1 MKFTGKERKTYVLAL
16 ALLLAA
22 IALACTW
29 TLWERPSSQTL
40 QSAGTP
46 TPAPSETPAAEATV
60 APEATLAQEATLA
73 PEASAQTEGEA
84 QQSAQS
90 AATVNTVVYYQ
101 DNYGYLV
108 PVMCKVPAEQGIAKA
123 TLSMMVKSTANDMQ
137 AARLGL
143 RTVLPENMSIDLD
156 ITDGLARID
165 LGEEA
170 LSMADAAAESNMITA
185 IVQALTEFPTVEEVE
200 FLIDGQRMETLP
212 HGTDVSQRFTR
223 ADLNP
228 EMASADLSIEDAQ
241 PVTLYFPGE
250 TGSVLV
256 PVTRMVYSSPDIG
269 TAVVELCK
277 GPSASSPLESA
288 LPAGCGVIDVTVE
301 DGVAKLNFT
310 GEFIELAEN
319 SDGGRLALKAL
330 VLTCTQFEGIEGVEI
345 YVDGEPYDP
354 GADTLA
360 LPACANV
367 AEDIVSDYIQ
377 TQSSLI
383 FEFE

>member
-1 MKFTGKERKTYVLAL
+1 MKFTGKERKMYVLAL
-16 ALLLAA
+16 VLLVAA
-22 IALACTW
+22 VALACTW
-29 TLWERPSSQTL
+29 TLWERPSSQTS

-46 TPAPSETPAAEATV
+46 TPAPSETPAPEETLLLVETPVPEESA
-60 APEATLAQEATLA
+60 AP
-73 PEASAQTEGEA
+73 
-84 QQSAQS
+84 AQS
-90 AATVNTVVYYQ
+90 ASEAEAGMVNTVVYYQ

-108 PVMCKVPAEQGIAKA
+108 PVMCRVPAEDGIAKA
-123 TLSMMVKSTANDMQ
+123 TLSRMVKSTANDMQ

-143 RTVLPENMSIDLD
+143 RTVLPENISIDLD
-156 ITDGLARID
+156 IAGGLARID

-170 LSMADAAAESNMITA
+170 LSLPDAAAESNMITA
-185 IVQALTEFPTVEEVE
+185 IVQALTEFPTVEKVE
-200 FLIDGQRMETLP
+200 FLIDGQQMETLP
-212 HGTDVSQRFTR
+212 HGTDVSGQFTR

-228 EMASADLSIEDAQ
+228 EMASADIALEDAR

-250 TGSVLV
+250 AGSVLV
-256 PVTRMVYSSPDIG
+256 PVTRMVYSEPDIA

-277 GPSASSPLESA
+277 GPSGASPLESV
-288 LPAGCGVIDVTVE
+288 LPAGCGVIDVRVE
-301 DGVAKLNFT
+301 DGVAKINFT
-310 GEFIELAEN
+310 GEFIRLAEN

-345 YVDGEPYDP
+345 YVDGEAYDP

-367 AEDIVSDYIQ
+367 AEDIVDHYLQ

>member
-1 MKFTGKERKTYVLAL
+1 MKFTGKERKMYVLAL
-16 ALLLAA
+16 VLLVAA
-22 IALACTW
+22 VALACTW
-29 TLWERPSSQTL
+29 TLWERPSSQTS
-40 QSAGTP
+40 QSAETP
-46 TPAPSETPAAEATV
+46 TPAPSETPA
-60 APEATLAQEATLA
+60 PEATPALEGAETPEGSAEPDVSPEAT
-73 PEASAQTEGEA
+73 
-84 QQSAQS
+84 AQS
-90 AATVNTVVYYQ
+90 AEAGTVNTVVYYQ

-108 PVMCKVPAEQGIAKA
+108 PVMCSVPAEDGIAKA
-123 TLSMMVKSTANDMQ
+123 TLSLMVKSTANDMQ

-156 ITDGLARID
+156 ITGGLARID

-185 IVQALTEFPTVEEVE
+185 IVQALTEFPTVEKVE
-200 FLIDGQRMETLP
+200 FLIDGQHMETLP
-212 HGTDVSQRFTR
+212 HGTDVSGQFTR

-228 EMASADLSIEDAQ
+228 ELASASIALEDAE
-241 PVTLYFPGE
+241 PVTLYFPGDAS
-250 TGSVLV
+250 SVLV
-256 PVTRMVYSSPDIG
+256 PVTRMVYSEPDIN

-277 GPSASSPLESA
+277 GPSASSPLENA

-301 DGVAKLNFT
+301 DGVAKINFT

-345 YVDGEPYDP
+345 YVDGELYDP

-367 AEDIVSDYIQ
+367 ADDIVDNYIQ

>member
-1 MKFTGKERKTYVLAL
+1 MKFTGKERKMYILAL
-16 ALLLAA
+16 GLLVAA

-29 TLWERPSSQTL
+29 TMWERPSSQTSL
-40 QSAGTP
+40 SAETP
-46 TPAPSETPAAEATV
+46 TPAPSETPAPEETPLPEGTASPEESPAPEDEGQDAEAGTV
-60 APEATLAQEATLA
+60 D
-73 PEASAQTEGEA
+73 
-84 QQSAQS
+84 
-90 AATVNTVVYYQ
+90 TVVYYQ

-108 PVMCKVPAEQGIAKA
+108 PVQCKVPAEDGIAKA
-123 TLSMMVKSTANDMQ
+123 TLSLMVKSTANDMQ

-143 RTVLPENMSIDLD
+143 RTVLPENISIDLD
-156 ITDGLARID
+156 IADGLARID

-170 LSMADAAAESNMITA
+170 LDMPDAAAESNMITA
-185 IVQALTEFPTVEEVE
+185 IVQALTEFPTVEKVE
-200 FLIDGQRMETLP
+200 FLVGGQKLETLP
-212 HGTDVSQRFTR
+212 HGTSVSGQFTR
-223 ADLNP
+223 EDLNP
-228 EMASADLSIEDAQ
+228 EMASADIALEDAE
-241 PVTLYFPGE
+241 PVTLYFPGDA
-250 TGSVLV
+250 SDVLV
-256 PVTRMVYSSPDIG
+256 PVTRMVYSEPDIN

-277 GPSASSPLESA
+277 GPSAASPLESV
-288 LPAGCGVIDVTVE
+288 LPAGCGVIDVSVE
-301 DGVAKLNFT
+301 DGVAKINFT
-310 GEFIELAEN
+310 GEFIDLAEN

-367 AEDIVSDYIQ
+367 AEEIVDSAIQ

>member
-1 MKFTGKERKTYVLAL
+1 MKFTGKERKMYVLAL
-16 ALLLAA
+16 ALLVAA

-29 TLWERPSSQTL
+29 TMWDRPSSQTS
-40 QSAGTP
+40 QSAETP
-46 TPAPSETPAAEATV
+46 TPAPSETPA
-60 APEATLAQEATLA
+60 PEATPALEDAETPEGSAEPDVSPEAT
-73 PEASAQTEGEA
+73 
-84 QQSAQS
+84 AQS
-90 AATVNTVVYYQ
+90 AEAGTVNTVVYYQ

-108 PVMCKVPAEQGIAKA
+108 PVMCSVPAEDGIAKA
-123 TLSMMVKSTANDMQ
+123 TLSLMVKSTANDMQ

-156 ITDGLARID
+156 ITGGLARID

-185 IVQALTEFPTVEEVE
+185 IVQALTEFPTVEKVE
-200 FLIDGQRMETLP
+200 FLIDGQHMETLP
-212 HGTDVSQRFTR
+212 HGTDVSGQFTR

-228 EMASADLSIEDAQ
+228 ELASASIALEDAE
-241 PVTLYFPGE
+241 PVTLYFPGDAS
-250 TGSVLV
+250 SVLV
-256 PVTRMVYSSPDIG
+256 PVTRMVYSEPDIN

-277 GPSASSPLESA
+277 GPSASSPLENA

-301 DGVAKLNFT
+301 DGVAKINFT

-330 VLTCTQFEGIEGVEI
+330 VLTCTQFEGVEGVEI
-345 YVDGEPYDP
+345 YVDGELYDP

-367 AEDIVSDYIQ
+367 ADDIVDNYIQ

-383 FEFE
+383 FEYE

>member
-1 MKFTGKERKTYVLAL
+1 MRFTGKERKMYVLAL
-16 ALLLAA
+16 GLLVAA

-29 TLWERPSSQTL
+29 TMWSRPASQTS
-40 QSAGTP
+40 QDTQTP
-46 TPAPSETPAAEATV
+46 TPAPSETPA
-60 APEATLAQEATLA
+60 PEETPQSEATLA
-73 PEASAQTEGEA
+73 PEGTAAPEESAEPDEEA
-84 QQSAQS
+84 LSAD
-90 AATVNTVVYYQ
+90 AGTVDTVVYYQ

-108 PVMCKVPAEQGIAKA
+108 PVQCKVPAEDGIAKA
-123 TLSMMVKSTANDMQ
+123 TLSLMVKSTANDMQ

-143 RTVLPENMSIDLD
+143 RTVLPENMSMDLD
-156 ITDGLARID
+156 IAGGLARID

-170 LSMADAAAESNMITA
+170 LEMPDAAAESNMIAA
-185 IVQALTEFPTVEEVE
+185 IVQALTEFPTVEKVE
-200 FLIDGQRMETLP
+200 FLIGGQRLETLP
-212 HGTDVSQRFTR
+212 HGTSVSGQFTR

-228 EMASADLSIEDAQ
+228 EMASADIALEDAE
-241 PVTLYFPGE
+241 PVTLYFPGDA
-250 TGSVLV
+250 SDVLV
-256 PVTRMVYSSPDIG
+256 PVTRMVFSEPDIN

-277 GPSASSPLESA
+277 GPSASSPLENV
-288 LPAGCGVIDVTVE
+288 LPAGCGVIDVSVE
-301 DGVAKLNFT
+301 DGVAKIDFT

-330 VLTCTQFEGIEGVEI
+330 VLTCTQFDGIEGVEI

-360 LPACANV
+360 LPACANA
-367 AEDIVSDYIQ
+367 AEEIVESAIQ

>member
-1 MKFTGKERKTYVLAL
+1 MKFTGKERKMYVLAL
-16 ALLLAA
+16 ALLVAA

-29 TLWERPSSQTL
+29 TMWERPSSQTSL
-40 QSAGTP
+40 SAETP
-46 TPAPSETPAAEATV
+46 TPAPSETPAAEETPLPEGTFAPEETV
-60 APEATLAQEATLA
+60 APEASAA
-73 PEASAQTEGEA
+73 PEDA
-84 QQSAQS
+84 QQSAD
-90 AATVNTVVYYQ
+90 AGTVNTVVYYQ

-108 PVMCKVPAEQGIAKA
+108 PVQCKVPAEDGIAKA
-123 TLSMMVKSTANDMQ
+123 TLSLMVKSTANDMQ

-143 RTVLPENMSIDLD
+143 RTVLPENLSMDLD
-156 ITDGLARID
+156 IAGGLARID
-165 LGEEA
+165 LGKEA
-170 LSMADAAAESNMITA
+170 LEMPDAAAESNMITA
-185 IVQALTEFPTVEEVE
+185 IVQALTEFPTVEKVE
-200 FLIDGQRMETLP
+200 FLVGGQRLEALP
-212 HGTDVSQRFTR
+212 HGTSVSGQFTR

-228 EMASADLSIEDAQ
+228 EMASADIALEDAE
-241 PVTLYFPGE
+241 PVTLYFPGDA
-250 TGSVLV
+250 SDVLV
-256 PVTRMVYSSPDIG
+256 PVTRMVYSEPDIN

-277 GPSASSPLESA
+277 GPSASSPLENV
-288 LPAGCGVIDVTVE
+288 LPAGCGVIDVNVE
-301 DGVAKLNFT
+301 DGVAKINFT

-330 VLTCTQFEGIEGVEI
+330 VLTCTQFDGIEGVEI

-367 AEDIVSDYIQ
+367 AEEIVESAIQ

>member
-1 MKFTGKERKTYVLAL
+1 MKFTGKERKMYVLAL
-16 ALLLAA
+16 ALLVAA

-29 TLWERPSSQTL
+29 TMWDRPSSQTS
-40 QSAGTP
+40 QSAETP
-46 TPAPSETPAAEATV
+46 TPTPSETPA
-60 APEATLAQEATLA
+60 PEATPALEGAETPEGSAEPDVSPEAT
-73 PEASAQTEGEA
+73 
-84 QQSAQS
+84 AQS
-90 AATVNTVVYYQ
+90 AEAGTVNTVVYYQ

-108 PVMCKVPAEQGIAKA
+108 PVMCSVPAEDGIAKA
-123 TLSMMVKSTANDMQ
+123 TLSLMVKSTANDMQ

-156 ITDGLARID
+156 ITGGLARID

-185 IVQALTEFPTVEEVE
+185 IVQALTEFPTVEKVE
-200 FLIDGQRMETLP
+200 FLIDGQHMETLP
-212 HGTDVSQRFTR
+212 HGTDVSGQFTR

-228 EMASADLSIEDAQ
+228 ELASASIALEDAE
-241 PVTLYFPGE
+241 PVTLYFPGDAS
-250 TGSVLV
+250 SVLV
-256 PVTRMVYSSPDIG
+256 PVTRMVYSEPDIN

-277 GPSASSPLESA
+277 GPSASSPLENA

-301 DGVAKLNFT
+301 DGIAKINFT

-345 YVDGEPYDP
+345 YVDGELYDP

-367 AEDIVSDYIQ
+367 ADDIVDNYIQ

>member
-1 MKFTGKERKTYVLAL
+1 MKFTGKERKMYVLAL
-16 ALLLAA
+16 ALLVAA

-29 TLWERPSSQTL
+29 TMWDRPSSQTS
-40 QSAGTP
+40 QSAETP
-46 TPAPSETPAAEATV
+46 TPAPSETPA
-60 APEATLAQEATLA
+60 PEATPALEGAETPEGSAEPDVSPEAT
-73 PEASAQTEGEA
+73 
-84 QQSAQS
+84 AQS
-90 AATVNTVVYYQ
+90 AEVGTVNTVVYYQ

-108 PVMCKVPAEQGIAKA
+108 PVMCSVPAEDGIAKA
-123 TLSMMVKSTANDMQ
+123 TLSLMVKSTANDMQ

-156 ITDGLARID
+156 ITGGLARID

-185 IVQALTEFPTVEEVE
+185 IVQALTEFPTVEKVE
-200 FLIDGQRMETLP
+200 FLIDGQHMETLP
-212 HGTDVSQRFTR
+212 HGTDVSGQFTR

-228 EMASADLSIEDAQ
+228 ELASASIALEDAE
-241 PVTLYFPGE
+241 PVTLYFPGDAS
-250 TGSVLV
+250 SVLV
-256 PVTRMVYSSPDIG
+256 PVTRMVYSEPDIN

-277 GPSASSPLESA
+277 GPSASSPLENA

-301 DGVAKLNFT
+301 DGIAKINFT

-345 YVDGEPYDP
+345 YVDGELYDP

-367 AEDIVSDYIQ
+367 ADDIVDNYIQ

>member
-1 MKFTGKERKTYVLAL
+1 MKFTGKERKMYVLAL
-16 ALLLAA
+16 ALLVAA

-29 TLWERPSSQTL
+29 TMWDRPSSQTS
-40 QSAGTP
+40 QSAETP
-46 TPAPSETPAAEATV
+46 TPAPSETPA
-60 APEATLAQEATLA
+60 PEATPALEGAETPEGSAEPDVSPEAT
-73 PEASAQTEGEA
+73 
-84 QQSAQS
+84 AQS
-90 AATVNTVVYYQ
+90 AEAGTVNTVVYYQ

-108 PVMCKVPAEQGIAKA
+108 PVMCSVPAEDGIAKA
-123 TLSMMVKSTANDMQ
+123 TLSLMVKSTANDMQ

-156 ITDGLARID
+156 ITGGLARID

-185 IVQALTEFPTVEEVE
+185 IVQALTEFPTVEKVE
-200 FLIDGQRMETLP
+200 FLIDGQHMETLP
-212 HGTDVSQRFTR
+212 HGTDVSGQFTR

-228 EMASADLSIEDAQ
+228 ELASASIALEDAE
-241 PVTLYFPGE
+241 PVTLYFPGDAS
-250 TGSVLV
+250 SVLV
-256 PVTRMVYSSPDIG
+256 PVTRMVYSKPDIN

-277 GPSASSPLESA
+277 GPSASSPLENA

-301 DGVAKLNFT
+301 DGIAKINFT

-345 YVDGEPYDP
+345 YVDGELYDP

-367 AEDIVSDYIQ
+367 ADDIVDNYIQ

>member
-1 MKFTGKERKTYVLAL
+1 MRFTGKERKMYVLAL
-16 ALLLAA
+16 GLLVAA

-29 TLWERPSSQTL
+29 TMWERPSSQTSL
-40 QSAGTP
+40 SAETP
-46 TPAPSETPAAEATV
+46 TPAPSETPAAEETPQSEATP
-60 APEATLAQEATLA
+60 APEGTAVPVE
-73 PEASAQTEGEA
+73 SAEPDAEV
-84 QQSAQS
+84 QSAD
-90 AATVNTVVYYQ
+90 AGTVDTVVYYQ

-108 PVMCKVPAEQGIAKA
+108 PVQCKVPAEDGIAKA
-123 TLSMMVKSTANDMQ
+123 TLSLMVKSTANDMQ

-143 RTVLPENMSIDLD
+143 RTVLPENISIDLD
-156 ITDGLARID
+156 IADGLARID
-165 LGEEA
+165 LGKEA
-170 LSMADAAAESNMITA
+170 LDMPDAAAESNMITA
-185 IVQALTEFPTVEEVE
+185 IVQALTEFPTVEKVE
-200 FLIDGQRMETLP
+200 FLVGGQKLETLP
-212 HGTDVSQRFTR
+212 HGTSVSGQFTR
-223 ADLNP
+223 EDLNL
-228 EMASADLSIEDAQ
+228 EMASADIALEDAE
-241 PVTLYFPGE
+241 PVTLYFPGDA
-250 TGSVLV
+250 GNVLV
-256 PVTRMVYSSPDIG
+256 PVTRMVYSEPDIN

-277 GPSASSPLESA
+277 GPSASSPLENV
-288 LPAGCGVIDVTVE
+288 LPAGCGVIDVNVE
-301 DGVAKLNFT
+301 DGVAKINFT

-367 AEDIVSDYIQ
+367 ADEIVESAIQ

>member
-1 MKFTGKERKTYVLAL
+1 MKFTGKERKMYVLAL
-16 ALLLAA
+16 ALLVAA

-29 TLWERPSSQTL
+29 TMWDRPSSQTS
-40 QSAGTP
+40 QSAETP
-46 TPAPSETPAAEATV
+46 TPAPSETPA
-60 APEATLAQEATLA
+60 PEATPALEGAETPEGSAEPDVSPEAT
-73 PEASAQTEGEA
+73 
-84 QQSAQS
+84 AQS
-90 AATVNTVVYYQ
+90 AEAGTVNTVVYYQ

-108 PVMCKVPAEQGIAKA
+108 PVMCSVPAEDGIAKA
-123 TLSMMVKSTANDMQ
+123 TLSLMVKSTANDMQ

-156 ITDGLARID
+156 ITGGLARID

-185 IVQALTEFPTVEEVE
+185 IVQALTEFPTVEKVE
-200 FLIDGQRMETLP
+200 FLIDGQHMETLP
-212 HGTDVSQRFTR
+212 HGTDVSGQFTR

-228 EMASADLSIEDAQ
+228 ELASASIALEDAE
-241 PVTLYFPGE
+241 PVTLYFPGDAS
-250 TGSVLV
+250 SVLV
-256 PVTRMVYSSPDIG
+256 PVTRMVYSEPDIN

-277 GPSASSPLESA
+277 GPSASSPLENA

-301 DGVAKLNFT
+301 DGIAKINFT

-345 YVDGEPYDP
+345 YVDGELYDP

-367 AEDIVSDYIQ
+367 ADEIVNNYIQ